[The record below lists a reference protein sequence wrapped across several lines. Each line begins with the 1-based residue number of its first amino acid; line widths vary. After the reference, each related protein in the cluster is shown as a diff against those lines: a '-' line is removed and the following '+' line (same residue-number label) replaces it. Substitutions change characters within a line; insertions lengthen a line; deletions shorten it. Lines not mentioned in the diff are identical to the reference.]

1 MVILKSKFTGLYVS
15 SYVSNGGV
23 YFRFNATTQ
32 QKAKR
37 FKEEQINKW
46 MWKGKI
52 ELDGLEII
60 QLDE

>member
-1 MVILKSKFTGLYVS
+1 MVILKSKCTGLYVS

-52 ELDGLEII
+52 KLDGLEMI